1 MTAKRRDRNYTLIR
15 EALENAG
22 LICYD
27 VASAGGGMVDLV
39 AVNDDGKVWLVEVK
53 TDDGVFT
60 PAEVKFILRSA
71 NPAYRVF
78 NDPVKAAEAVRK

>member
-1 MTAKRRDRNYTLIR
+1 MPKRRDSNHALIR
-15 EALENAG
+15 EALESAG
-22 LICYD
+22 LTVYD
-27 VASAGGGMVDLV
+27 VANAGGGLPDLICTR
-39 AVNDDGKVWLVEVK
+39 DDGKCWLVEVK

-78 NDPVKAAEAVRK
+78 SDPQKAAEAVRK